1 MLKSIALPL
10 PTMSGNR
17 AHAAALAIAVA
28 TALLCG
34 WLLHGST
41 PDLLDPDG
49 LKLVLQRLGGWGPLL
64 YVAIL
69 AVSVVVSPVPGAP
82 LAVVAGMVWGM
93 PWAGVYSVI
102 GGFLGSLIAYF
113 LGRTLGHSAIR
124 ALTGKRIYVAET
136 HGHRFLGWLIF
147 FSRLLPVLPFDV
159 MSYGAGMVKLSFR
172 VYAIATLL
180 GMIPST
186 FLLSYAGQS
195 LTSTLPQAIGVG
207 VLLAV
212 LLVGLPWA
220 AHRYNWFGFRDMIR
234 VE

>member
-10 PTMSGNR
+10 PTMMWNR
-17 AHAAALAIAVA
+17 AHTAALAIAVA

-41 PDLLDPDG
+41 PGLLSPEG
-49 LKLVLQRLGGWGPLL
+49 LKLALQRLGGWGPVL
-64 YVAIL
+64 YMAIL

-93 PWAGVYSVI
+93 PWAGIYSVI

-113 LGRTLGHSAIR
+113 LGRTLGHAAIR
-124 ALTGKRIYVAET
+124 ALTGKRIYVADT
-136 HGHRFLGWLIF
+136 HGHRFFGWLIF

-159 MSYGAGMVKLSFR
+159 MSYGAGMVRLSFR

-195 LTSTLPQAIGVG
+195 MTTTLPQAIAVG
-207 VLLAV
+207 GLLVLF
-212 LLVGLPWA
+212 LVGLPWT
-220 AHRYNWFGFRDMIR
+220 AHRYNWFGFRDLIR